1 MREPDL
7 CHVVAPPLP
16 CVVLQPLI
24 SLAHELTHVIHMSS
38 TCWPA
43 GQEGTQTWGH
53 TGSDL
58 SLRNL
63 ITSGRYK
70 NIKIYEKMFFNI
82 SVLTE
87 QNFDETQQGDGN
99 LKFKLRYLP
108 VFRRYHSLLLQIWLG
123 RCQGRNFQTALLCT
137 ALAKLK
143 KKKKSFKKPNIK
155 IVMFRMFPLLP
166 SFTFVS
172 TRLADLFSIFF
183 QITISL
189 RDLESFFS
197 SAQIVGWNLFFISG
211 IFGKSLLFEA

>member
-1 MREPDL
+1 
-7 CHVVAPPLP
+7 
-16 CVVLQPLI
+16 
-24 SLAHELTHVIHMSS
+24 
-38 TCWPA
+38 
-43 GQEGTQTWGH
+43 
-53 TGSDL
+53 
-58 SLRNL
+58 
-63 ITSGRYK
+63 
-70 NIKIYEKMFFNI
+70 MFFNI

-108 VFRRYHSLLLQIWLG
+108 VFRRYHSRLLQIWLG

-183 QITISL
+183 KLPFLWETLSH
-189 RDLESFFS
+189 FFHLHKLS
-197 SAQIVGWNLFFISG
+197 GEIFFYFRHFWKKFAFWG
-211 IFGKSLLFEA
+211 VKSPLLKWAEPAPPRYLHDRLWPRNIEWLKK